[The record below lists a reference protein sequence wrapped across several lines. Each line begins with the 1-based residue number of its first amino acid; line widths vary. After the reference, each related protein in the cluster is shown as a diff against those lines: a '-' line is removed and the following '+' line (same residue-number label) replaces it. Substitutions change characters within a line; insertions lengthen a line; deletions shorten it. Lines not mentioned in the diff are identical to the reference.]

1 MYLGPFYS
9 LRAPGWVVLGL
20 IFIHNH
26 APQPR
31 GLAEAAQ
38 ARGEAPEETLVL
50 HSRRRSNNPE
60 NMDGTKGMHT
70 FFVFRGGSSHSSSG
84 TIMCAEEE
92 GRHAVY
98 TVCTHPRPPRR

>member
-1 MYLGPFYS
+1 MGPFYS
-9 LRAPGWVVLGL
+9 LRAPTGVLV
-20 IFIHNH
+20 FDFSSTTH